1 MGVKVNMNNIKLISS
16 AVAIAIGLGA
26 CQTNKESITAN
37 PQIVYQTNT
46 VSKQIEQI
54 PEWYLNIP
62 SADDTIYSSGSARA
76 PDLQLAVD
84 IAIMNAKTT
93 LADRINGKLDSMTK
107 SFVAKIGS
115 TDLDTS
121 VLNEIEKTSKNVIAS
136 VDVAGYVVDKS
147 DITQEGTQ
155 YRAYV
160 LLAYN
165 SEEATKMMMNRMKR
179 DRMIYSR
186 IRSTEAWKELENEVD
201 KSKDEDEAKSMENVE
216 RLIDENDISI

>member
-16 AVAIAIGLGA
+16 VVAIAIGLGA

-46 VSKQIEQI
+46 VSQQVEQI

-147 DITQEGTQ
+147 DITQEGAQ

-165 SEEATKMMMNRMKR
+165 SEEATKIMMNRMKR

-186 IRSTEAWKELENEVD
+186 IRSTEAWKELEEEVN

-216 RLIDENDISI
+216 RLIDENSPSI

>member
-16 AVAIAIGLGA
+16 VVAIAIGLGA

-46 VSKQIEQI
+46 VSQQVEQI

-62 SADDTIYSSGSARA
+62 SADDTIYSSGSAKA

-115 TDLDTS
+115 NDLDTS
-121 VLNEIEKTSKNVIAS
+121 VLTEIEKTSKNVIAS

-155 YRAYV
+155 YRAFV
-160 LLAYN
+160 LIAYN
-165 SEEATKMMMNRMKR
+165 NEEATKIMMNRMKR
-179 DRMIYSR
+179 DKMIYSR
-186 IRSTEAWKELENEVD
+186 IRSTEAWKELEDEVN
-201 KSKDEDEAKSMENVE
+201 KSKNEDEAKSMENVE
-216 RLIDENDISI
+216 RLIDENDSSI